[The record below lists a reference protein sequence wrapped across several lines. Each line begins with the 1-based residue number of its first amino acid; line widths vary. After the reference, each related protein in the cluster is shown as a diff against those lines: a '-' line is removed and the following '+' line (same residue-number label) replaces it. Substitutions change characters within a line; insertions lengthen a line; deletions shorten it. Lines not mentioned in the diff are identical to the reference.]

1 MNQLKVGD
9 VVYLNSE
16 DDVKMTIVA
25 VDDTE
30 IQCVYFNKVETKF
43 VLTMALPIEAVKQ
56 KKSRDDDDY
65 YQ

>member
-1 MNQLKVGD
+1 MNQLNVGD

-16 DDVKMTIVA
+16 DDVKMTVVA

-30 IQCVYFNKVETKF
+30 IQCAYFNKVEAKF
-43 VLTMALPIEAVKQ
+43 VLTMTLPKEAVRQ
-56 KKSRDDDDY
+56 KKPRNDDY